1 MDVLGYLIPAS
12 LFLGGLGLL
21 AFVWSLRS
29 DQYDDPEGNSRRILT
44 GDYDERPKET
54 SPRETGEAPPPQR
67 APRDGD

>member
-29 DQYDDPEGNSRRILT
+29 DQYDDPEGDSRRILT
-44 GDYDERPKET
+44 GDYDERPKGA
-54 SPRETGEAPPPQR
+54 SSGEAGDAPPPET